1 MSKPK
6 PTPRP
11 AAIDLAAAIARAHAG
26 SNHHVAR
33 FTAQI
38 EFARGLAKAL
48 PKESAGWPAL
58 IERAEQTVA
67 EGIASGEA
75 SRIEAAVAKAEAQL
89 APIGTVAKTF
99 TIHCAGHAHID
110 MNWLWGWQETVA
122 CTVDTFETVLK
133 LMDEFPD
140 FCFTQSQ
147 ASVYQ
152 IAKDYNPELFARIK
166 AKVKQGR
173 WEVVASNWVEGDKNL
188 ASGESLCR
196 HLLYTRRFMKEE
208 LGLEPEDVTVDWSPD
223 TFGHAHTIPSIDA
236 RGGVKHY
243 YMCRSGANDRPAA
256 FWWKGPDGSKVLV
269 NREIQWYNSELR
281 PHVSSKLLEFHGMT
295 GLRDWMQVYG
305 VGDHG
310 GGPTRRD
317 LKVMQ
322 DMDGWPIF
330 PNWKFAT
337 SRSFFKILEKAP
349 NLPTLDQELNYE
361 FTGCYTTQTS
371 IKRNNRYGENL
382 MSEADAAAA
391 IAHASLGREYPCE
404 QLAKSWRDVLFSHFH
419 DILPGSGIRQTRE
432 YNAGMFQRIQASAGQ
447 IRTQSLRALAQAIDT
462 TAGGRFDPTAPAQLP
477 EHESMAMGAGSG
489 RAANDISN
497 AGFVPDGGRAFVF
510 FNPTAWVRSEI
521 VTATVWDMDN
531 GPNAKPMKDRSYVVT
546 SADGTV
552 VAAQRV
558 GEGHYWGHNFV
569 ELAFPVAVGALGWS
583 TCIVTEGAHPQ
594 GVKPGCWLHA
604 NDGYAPMSPS
614 PRVLENDLVRVA
626 FDRRTG
632 GITSLILKS
641 TGEDLVDREQPAGVL
656 EYALERAV
664 GMSAWVLGD
673 VQQRATLD
681 VEALDVTA
689 SGPYVATMRAKAK
702 VNGSRFTVDY
712 TVRAGSPVIE
722 VKVTGT
728 WTEIGRADLGIPRL
742 SMRFPLALAGAKARY
757 EIPYGSIERSEPAG
771 QEVPSL
777 RWADLVGTARPAV
790 KEGAKAPKAGKTA
803 GVTLLNDS
811 KYGHSLD
818 GSTLRL
824 TLIRSSYDPD
834 PIPEVA
840 QHAIRMAVVPHAGVA
855 PVADLVRLG
864 ASFNHP
870 LQVIGTNIHQGRLP
884 HTIGA
889 GVACEQSGVLVTQI
903 KRAEDSDALIVRLQ
917 ETTGTATKVT
927 IPVSAE
933 IFGRLKS
940 AVEADLLERDSRS
953 STAKVR
959 GSAIE
964 VTVPGFGIA
973 TVKAVF
979 VR

>member
-6 PTPRP
+6 AAPRP
-11 AAIDLAAAIARAHAG
+11 TAIDLAGAIARANAG
-26 SNHHVAR
+26 TNHHVAR
-33 FTAQI
+33 FTSQV

-67 EGIASGEA
+67 EAIASGEA
-75 SRIEAAVAKAEAQL
+75 GRIETAVTKAEAQM

-147 ASVYQ
+147 ASVYE

-166 AKVKQGR
+166 AKVKEGR
-173 WEVVASNWVEGDKNL
+173 WEVVASHWVEGDKNL

-269 NREIQWYNSELR
+269 NREIQWYNSDLR
-281 PHVSSKLLEFHGMT
+281 PHVSAKLLEFHKMT

-317 LKVMQ
+317 LTVMK
-322 DMDGWPIF
+322 DMTTWPIF

-337 SRSFFKILEKAP
+337 TRSFFKILEKAP

-391 IAHASLGREYPCE
+391 IAHASLGRAYPLE
-404 QLAKSWRDVLFSHFH
+404 KLGKSWRDVLFSHFH
-419 DILPGSGIRQTRE
+419 DILPGSGIRQTKE

-447 IRTQSLRALAQAIDT
+447 IRTQSLRALAKAIDT
-462 TAGGRFDPTAPAQLP
+462 TAGGRFDATAPGQLP
-477 EHESMAMGAGSG
+477 EHESIAMGAGSG
-489 RAANDISN
+489 RASNDISN
-497 AGFVPDGGRAFVF
+497 AGFVPDGGRAFVY
-510 FNPTAWVRSEI
+510 FNPTAWTRSEI

-531 GPNAKPMKDRSYVVT
+531 GPNAKPMKDRRYVVT
-546 SADGTV
+546 TADGAV

-558 GEGHYWGHNFV
+558 GDGHYWGHNFV
-569 ELAFPVAVGALGWS
+569 ELAFPIEVGALGWS
-583 TCIVTEGAHPQ
+583 SCIVTEGAHPE
-594 GVKPGCWLHA
+594 GVKPGCWWLKH
-604 NDGYAPMSPS
+604 DGYANMSPA
-614 PRVLENDLVRVA
+614 PRVLENDLIRVA
-626 FDRRTG
+626 FDRTTG
-632 GITSLILKS
+632 GIASLVLKA
-641 TGEDLVDREQPAGVL
+641 TGEDLVDREQPVGVL
-656 EYALERAV
+656 EYVLERAV

-673 VQQRATLD
+673 VQSRATLEID
-681 VEALDVTA
+681 GLDVIA
-689 SGPYVATMRAKAK
+689 SGPHVATMRAKAK
-702 VNGSRFTVDY
+702 VNSSRFTVDY
-712 TVRAGSPVIE
+712 IVRAGSPVVEI
-722 VKVTGT
+722 KVEGT
-728 WTEIGRADLGIPRL
+728 WT
-742 SMRFPLALAGAKARY
+742 
-757 EIPYGSIERSEPAG
+757 
-771 QEVPSL
+771 
-777 RWADLVGTARPAV
+777 
-790 KEGAKAPKAGKTA
+790 
-803 GVTLLNDS
+803 
-811 KYGHSLD
+811 
-818 GSTLRL
+818 
-824 TLIRSSYDPD
+824 
-834 PIPEVA
+834 
-840 QHAIRMAVVPHAGVA
+840 
-855 PVADLVRLG
+855 
-864 ASFNHP
+864 
-870 LQVIGTNIHQGRLP
+870 
-884 HTIGA
+884 
-889 GVACEQSGVLVTQI
+889 
-903 KRAEDSDALIVRLQ
+903 
-917 ETTGTATKVT
+917 
-927 IPVSAE
+927 
-933 IFGRLKS
+933 
-940 AVEADLLERDSRS
+940 
-953 STAKVR
+953 
-959 GSAIE
+959 
-964 VTVPGFGIA
+964 
-973 TVKAVF
+973 
-979 VR
+979 